1 MLSHL
6 CLLNQSIN
14 YYICEYCEYMNIAKV
29 KKRALIS
36 PKDTHVKAEYLKNSL
51 SSLYW
56 DKISDEY

>member
-1 MLSHL
+1 
-6 CLLNQSIN
+6 
-14 YYICEYCEYMNIAKV
+14 MNIAKV
-29 KKRALIS
+29 KKKRALIS